1 MVLSDTSRPTFFV
14 FSVNGNRYQFYL
26 LLGHASLIICKKE
39 FTSYTSLHY
48 YGFLK
53 NFYCF
58 SQDVVRKIENNPT
71 SSGDK
76 PVKEVVI
83 KDCGSLPVDTP
94 FAVEKE
100 SAK

>member
-1 MVLSDTSRPTFFV
+1 MQRKFF
-14 FSVNGNRYQFYL
+14 
-26 LLGHASLIICKKE
+26 
-39 FTSYTSLHY
+39 
-48 YGFLK
+48 K

-58 SQDVVRKIENNPT
+58 LQDVVRKIENNPT